1 MTLILGIESSC
12 DETAASVVRDGRQAL
27 SSVIKTQIDVHRAF
41 GGVVPEIAAREH
53 LKLIE
58 FYREHEVFPQN
69 DKACQFCEFKSICH
83 TTPPL
88 REGKIRQEFVT
99 RELTGVLA
107 SGADSDD
114 S

>member
-1 MTLILGIESSC
+1 MFGPYLYSVPMLE
-12 DETAASVVRDGRQAL
+12 ETKNWV
-27 SSVIKTQIDVHRAF
+27 
-41 GGVVPEIAAREH
+41 REH
-53 LKLIE
+53 LAFIDL
-58 FYREHEVFPQN
+58 YRTMKAWPQN

-114 S
+114 